1 MCEPYGYDESRE
13 YQSMRTQLD
22 NELETNRQN
31 DDKAFASVEYN
42 STLNAFVFKN
52 VEGEE
57 RGYAYVSDMLSQD
70 FIKNVDYDTEKKVLI
85 ITLANDKT
93 IEIPLEDMIDI
104 TDAGD
109 GLVLEDNKFSIKLN
123 EACEPFLSVDE
134 NGLLMSGVQDA
145 IDAEMNRAVSA
156 ETDLQNSI
164 DEESKRATQA
174 EKDIS
179 AALSVEVTDRTNS
192 ENAIKAIIGD
202 GFSAAATETVS
213 YKINDMGTRLE
224 KEIQDRQTAEQEIER
239 LVALK
244 ADVSDV
250 YSKSETYSKQEIDA
264 KLQVSGGTA
273 STDGYTKEEI
283 DAKLADYATEAWV
296 QEQGYLTE
304 HQSLDNYYTK
314 EESDAKLA
322 DYYTKEEVDVKL
334 DAKADK
340 DEIPTDYYSK
350 STVDAML
357 SQLMTR
363 IENVESTNG
372 VVVVDTAEAV
382 ASAPSGSN
390 VVLTSAAAIQG
401 LTGNTEYNTLT
412 IVGGNCDADIKAI
425 VSDKATI
432 DGMSISGAKGA
443 SNGRM
448 QLSANTVSIKN
459 VTVDSGSTVYNVFE
473 TSQNASKSEYAV
485 KDFAMSNIVVDNPE
499 LTHNVANVYVLDND
513 ASVKIS
519 DSSFNLDV
527 DNSNVLRLANYANA
541 TGVTVTLSNI
551 DWTYENAE
559 GTDWRWAG
567 LVIYQPAGADKALSG
582 DTSALSTWTVI
593 FDNCRYNGE
602 KITANNFGEHSQAMY
617 LYNVGNDSSIID
629 PQDKLKLVFK

>member
-1 MCEPYGYDESRE
+1 MYEPYGYDESHE
-13 YQSMRTQLD
+13 YQSMHTQLD

-52 VEGEE
+52 VDGEE
-57 RGYAYVSDMLSQD
+57 RGYAYISDMLSQD

-85 ITLANDKT
+85 ITLANSKT

-109 GLVLEDNKFSIKLN
+109 GLALEDNKFSIKLN
-123 EACEPFLSVDE
+123 EACESFLSVDE

-164 DEESKRATQA
+164 DEESERATQA

-179 AALSVEVTDRTNS
+179 AALSVEVMDRTNS
-192 ENAIKAIIGD
+192 ENAIKAIIGN

-250 YSKSETYSKQEIDA
+250 YSKSETYSKQEVDA
-264 KLQVSGGTA
+264 KLQVSGGTV
-273 STDGYTKEEI
+273 STDGYTKEEV

-304 HQSLDNYYTK
+304 HQSLGN
-314 EESDAKLA
+314 
-322 DYYTKEEVDVKL
+322 YYTKEEVDVKL
-334 DAKADK
+334 DGKADK

-357 SQLMTR
+357 SQLITR

-372 VVVVDTAEAV
+372 VVVADTVEAV
-382 ASAPSGSN
+382 ALAPSGSN

-401 LTGNTEYNTLT
+401 LTSDTEYNTLT

-448 QLSANTVSIKN
+448 QLSASTVSIKN
-459 VTVDSGSTVYNVFE
+459 VTVDSGSTIYNVFE
-473 TSQNASKSEYAV
+473 TSQNTSKLEYAI
-485 KDFAMSNIVVDNPE
+485 KDFVMSNIVVDNPE

-527 DNSNVLRLANYANA
+527 DKSNVLRLSNFTNA

-551 DWTYENAE
+551 DWTYENVD
-559 GTDWRWAG
+559 GTDWRFAG
-567 LVIYQPAGADKALSG
+567 LLIYQPANTDAALSG
-582 DTSALSTWTVI
+582 DTSALATWTVV

-617 LYNVGNDSSIID
+617 LYNVGNEKTIAD
-629 PQDKLKLVFK
+629 PQGKLNLVFK